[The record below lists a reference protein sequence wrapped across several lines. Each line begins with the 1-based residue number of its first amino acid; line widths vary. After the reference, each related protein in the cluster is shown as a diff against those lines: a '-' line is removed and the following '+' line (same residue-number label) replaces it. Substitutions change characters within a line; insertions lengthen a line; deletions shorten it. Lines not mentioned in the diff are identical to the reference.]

1 MGDIMNK
8 TIKAIGSTT
17 AKAAKA
23 AARRV
28 KALDVPSMGKLALQ
42 TIKFPIPDWDV
53 MDNGLA
59 LTPPMG
65 WSSWNLF
72 RNKINEDLMLEIGQA
87 MKDSGLLDA
96 GYRYLNLDDCWQ
108 SSARDENGKLQGDLS
123 TFPSGIAALCKK
135 LNALGLKVGI
145 YSSNGTYTCEDM
157 PASLGNEAIDADT
170 FAEWGIEYFKYDF
183 CHNKPIPF
191 RAPAIEQ
198 ILLRDADGTETA
210 WTAEQAALTGNAK
223 IVTDDS
229 LETGK
234 YIDGLSGALGKAIFT
249 CSVALDGEY
258 TLTICMRKKS
268 NAFKYAEI
276 LVNGQDLYKITVPPT
291 MTLTTNGRHQI
302 TIRLNAG
309 VNTISF
315 SNPVASRQ
323 LSSAMQYREMG
334 KQLQRATREYAE
346 KTGQQ
351 EKKICYSICEWGL
364 NFPWRWGK
372 YAGNLW
378 RTTPDIKPFWASVLA
393 IYEFNVRLAKYSK
406 IGHWNDPDM
415 LEVGNGS
422 LTAEENRSH
431 FTLWCMMAS
440 PLILG
445 NDVRAFVKEDGTPN
459 TDDPTYQIVTNRAL
473 IAIDQDK
480 LGVQCRRIKTSGVV
494 DTLLKPL
501 AGGEAAV
508 CIFNKSSDD
517 VCRSFNVR
525 EISANRFS
533 GLPEASMYR
542 CTELWEDSDYE
553 TDSTLSVRVPPHGVK
568 IFRIR
573 ALDTKED

>member
-1 MGDIMNK
+1 MNK
-8 TIKAIGSTT
+8 KIQAIGSTT

-23 AARRV
+23 AARRF
-28 KALDVPSMGKLALQ
+28 KALDVPSVGKLALQ
-42 TIKFPIPDWDV
+42 TIKFPIPEWDE

-72 RNKINEDLMLEIGQA
+72 RNKINEDLMLEIGHA

-96 GYRYLNLDDCWQ
+96 GYQYLNLDDCWQ
-108 SSARDENGKLQGDLS
+108 SSARDKDGKLQGDLS
-123 TFPSGIAALCKK
+123 TFPSGIAALCRK

-157 PASLGNEAIDADT
+157 PASLGNESIDADT

-191 RAPAIEQ
+191 RCPAIEQ
-198 ILLRDADGTETA
+198 ILLRDANGVETA
-210 WTAEQAALTGNAK
+210 WTAEQAVLSGNAK
-223 IVTDDS
+223 IVTDES
-229 LETGK
+229 LETGR
-234 YIDGLSGALGKAIFT
+234 YIDGLSGALGKAVFT
-249 CSVALDGEY
+249 CSVDLDSEY

-268 NAFKYAEI
+268 NAYKYAEI

-302 TIRLNAG
+302 TIRLKAG
-309 VNTISF
+309 INTISF

-323 LSSAMQYREMG
+323 LSSAIQYREMG

-346 KTGQQ
+346 KTGLP
-351 EKKICYSICEWGL
+351 EKKICYSVCEWGL
-364 NFPWRWGK
+364 NFPWRWGRF
-372 YAGNLW
+372 AGNLW

-393 IYEFNVRLAKYSK
+393 IYEFNVRLAKYAK

-473 IAIDQDK
+473 IAIDQDA
-480 LGVQCRRIKTSGVV
+480 LGIQCRRVKTSGVV
-494 DTLLKPL
+494 DTLVKPL
-501 AGGEAAV
+501 SGGEAAV
-508 CIFNKSSDD
+508 CIFNKSSDV
-517 VCRSFNVR
+517 VCRSFDVR
-525 EISANRFS
+525 EIAANRFS
-533 GLPEASMYR
+533 GLPDAGMYR

-553 TDSTLSVRVPPHGVK
+553 TDNTLSVRIPAHGVK
-568 IFRIR
+568 VFRIR
-573 ALDTKED
+573 AIEPKED